1 MKIEGV
7 VSKHVFDSSLEKV
20 NDVEL
25 DQSGFGRMFNYGDVD
40 ILTGNVGGANKF
52 LTIAFPVEF
61 KRQMLDQKE
70 ALGTL
75 SDFGTREK
83 QVLQANTPAKAD
95 VPQLIAELDE
105 LRLIFGGAFA
115 QLREDVVAALE
126 VGDAAAAC
134 ADQIGVRRDV
144 GVEAHRIG
152 EWQRPEQAT
161 AAHRVQRRVDR
172 CQSHRR
178 ELPAHRLEH
187 LSGRRMLA
195 HQDRPSNGQSLR
207 RHPQTSLAQQARSI
221 VISTD
226 LCRKCHR

>member
-1 MKIEGV
+1 MIQPETSAYVRKLLGNDEKVVFMTRKHIIVIARALLFGVVAVIVIGAGAIFAGGLTGGVGYVLLVLLLLPLWQLAVIISRWRNEEYLVTNRRVMKIEGV

-105 LRLIFGGAFA
+105 LRKKGIIN
-115 QLREDVVAALE
+115 Q
-126 VGDAAAAC
+126 
-134 ADQIGVRRDV
+134 ADF
-144 GVEAHRIG
+144 EAKK
-152 EWQRPEQAT
+152 A
-161 AAHRVQRRVDR
+161 D
-172 CQSHRR
+172 
-178 ELPAHRLEH
+178 LLK
-187 LSGRRMLA
+187 RM
-195 HQDRPSNGQSLR
+195 
-207 RHPQTSLAQQARSI
+207 
-221 VISTD
+221 
-226 LCRKCHR
+226 

>member
-1 MKIEGV
+1 MIQPETSAYVRKLLGNDEKVVFMTRKHIIVIARALLFGVVAVIVIGAGAIFVGSLTGGVGYVLLVLLLLPLWQLAVIISRWRNEEYLVTNRRVMKIEGV

-105 LRLIFGGAFA
+105 LRKKGIIN
-115 QLREDVVAALE
+115 Q
-126 VGDAAAAC
+126 
-134 ADQIGVRRDV
+134 ADF
-144 GVEAHRIG
+144 EAKK
-152 EWQRPEQAT
+152 A
-161 AAHRVQRRVDR
+161 D
-172 CQSHRR
+172 
-178 ELPAHRLEH
+178 LLK
-187 LSGRRMLA
+187 RM
-195 HQDRPSNGQSLR
+195 
-207 RHPQTSLAQQARSI
+207 
-221 VISTD
+221 
-226 LCRKCHR
+226 